1 MNPEAPAF
9 ERLKAA
15 AHDPRNGWSLGVF
28 GGIAEFMRGTDEPT
42 HLSEAVGALDVV
54 TDRGGLRLLAHPA
67 AILVDY
73 RMPSRHEARRVRAIA
88 CCLPKSEA
96 ARAGRTTI
104 TELGPDRDSLRA
116 EDRNHLLFDL
126 GIGLQAVEA
135 CVRTNAPDLIAAL
148 RAAQG
153 RDLFEAGAL
162 FGPLI
167 AHAPHR
173 VFMSAL
179 GRIEVFQPIP
189 PPDGRSPEGP
199 HTHVLPKLL
208 AHRRTHA
215 ASIPIPDG
223 LVPCLSLHPPAG
235 AGAGR
240 A

>member
-1 MNPEAPAF
+1 MPAF

-28 GGIAEFMRGTDEPT
+28 GGIAEFMRGTDEPA
-42 HLSEAVGALDVV
+42 HLSETEGALDLV
-54 TDRGGLRLLAHPA
+54 TDRGGLRLRAHPA

-88 CCLPKSEA
+88 CCLPEREA
-96 ARAGRTTI
+96 ARAGRAVI
-104 TELGPDRDSLRA
+104 TELGHDRDALRPR
-116 EDRNHLLFDL
+116 ERDHLLFDL
-126 GIGLQAVEA
+126 GIGLEAVEA
-135 CVRTNAPDLIAAL
+135 CVRTNAPDLIVAL

-153 RDLFEAGAL
+153 RALFEAADL

-167 AHAPHR
+167 AHGPHR

-189 PPDGRSPEGP
+189 PPDGQSPEGP

-235 AGAGR
+235 DAAGR